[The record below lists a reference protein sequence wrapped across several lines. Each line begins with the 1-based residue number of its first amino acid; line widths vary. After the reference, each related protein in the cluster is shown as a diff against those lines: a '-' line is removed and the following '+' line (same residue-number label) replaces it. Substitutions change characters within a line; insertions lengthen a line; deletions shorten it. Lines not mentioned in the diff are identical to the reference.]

1 MANFQLETPFF
12 SIVVPVYN
20 RFELVKETI
29 QSILLQ
35 EMQNF
40 EIVIVDD
47 GSNDGSG
54 KKIDSAFGDM
64 PVIRIIHQPNLER
77 GAARNRGL
85 KDANGVYIILLDS
98 DDRLMTNHLTVL
110 YNKIQSL
117 NFPNFIATKFEFLRD
132 DRRISSDILKYKE
145 GYYNYELFLNG
156 NPLACNVCIKKDNPD
171 LFLFEEDRRYA
182 IKEDWLFFIQNLRKQ
197 KLYLIDEVTLFML
210 DHPDR
215 SMKGDNKILISKT
228 QSARKW
234 ILENVELDAFEKRKL
249 DAHVNYFCAIH
260 SYIDSERGKA
270 LHFLFASYKYGG
282 IKLKYVTLFLKI
294 LVGKKILNR
303 LKQ

>member
-1 MANFQLETPFF
+1 MVNLHPETPFF

-20 RFELVKETI
+20 RYELVRETI

-35 EMQNF
+35 EMQDF

-54 KKIDSAFGDM
+54 EKLDSAFGKV
-64 PVIRIIHQPNLER
+64 PAIRIIHQHNLER

-85 KDANGVYIILLDS
+85 KDAKGVYVIFLDS

-110 YNKIQSL
+110 YHKLQSL

-132 DRRISSDILKYKE
+132 DRKISSDISKYKE
-145 GYYNYELFLNG
+145 GYYNYRLFLHG
-156 NPLACNVCIKKDNPD
+156 NPLACNVCIKKNNPN
-171 LFLFEEDRRYA
+171 LFLFEEDRKFA
-182 IKEDWLFFIQNLRKQ
+182 IKEDWLFFLQNLRRQ
-197 KLYLIDEVTLFML
+197 ELYLIDDVTLVML

-215 SMKGDNKILISKT
+215 SMQGDNKVLISKT
-228 QSARKW
+228 QSAKKW
-234 ILENVELDAFEKRKL
+234 ILENVELDAVERRKL

-260 SYIDSERGKA
+260 SYIDSERINA
-270 LHFLFASYKYGG
+270 LRFLSAAFKYGG
-282 IKLKYVTLFLKI
+282 IKSKYVVLLFKI

-303 LKQ
+303 IKQ